1 MLHRLKPNNQ
11 WLVGYTD
18 TALTEW
24 DWQGYKIKVI
34 NDVIMSQQKENFIK
48 THLDVVFLKRFLN
61 SSTHWSV
68 TSQSLDS
75 GTDKLQLQQS
85 QNTKQL
91 NLTKKQTN
99 LVQWRWNCFADCMT
113 MDTSGNSS
121 TDTRLI
127 RDIYCGPEVLFDL
140 VLPWNSWWWWW
151 WWHSMRKQSESN
163 PTRNYSSQTS
173 NAANKN

>member
-1 MLHRLKPNNQ
+1 MAGSLHWYCTYRMRLTGLQNKSNKRCNN
-11 WLVGYTD
+11 VT
-18 TALTEW
+18 TERELYQNTSW
-24 DWQGYKIKVI
+24 RGIP
-34 NDVIMSQQKENFIK
+34 
-48 THLDVVFLKRFLN
+48 KRFLN

-75 GTDKLQLQQS
+75 ATDKLQLQQS

-113 MDTSGNSS
+113 MDTSSNSS